1 MSDLAA
7 ASSLVHTREATRLKG
22 KQPSSA
28 DAAHRFGARSLIM
41 SAIGAVLVL
50 VFLSPI
56 LLVIAVS
63 FGEKIEGASWVWAF
77 DPSNYARVFVGI
89 GWPDEITLLYAYKLG
104 YTLAYAVLGSL
115 IAIAFAFPFT
125 YFLSQSSRAVQAAWL
140 VFILASLSMS
150 EVFIV
155 MGWDIM
161 LSNRS
166 GLPALFKATGVT
178 AWLKETGWLAVLK
191 DWGLAN
197 PRNVKFKTSQLAT
210 VLTMAYLVWPYA
222 VILLYA
228 PLSRIDRSMVE
239 AARTMGAGSFT
250 VMRTVIVPVVRIPVM
265 GTLLLLF
272 VYLLGAYVTVTYF
285 AEPAHQTL
293 PVSIYEAIRGA
304 TLNAPFG
311 AAQAV
316 VLLSTAGVFILAS
329 LWLSRLAEK
338 RSR

>member
-1 MSDLAA
+1 MSDLAT
-7 ASSLVHTREATRLKG
+7 ASYLAQADNGSRLNKTLRPPFG
-22 KQPSSA
+22 A
-28 DAAHRFGARSLIM
+28 VRRFGARSIIM
-41 SAIGAVLVL
+41 TTIAAVMLF

-56 LLVIAVS
+56 LLVVAVS
-63 FGEKIEGASWVWAF
+63 FGEKIEGASWVWAL

-125 YFLSQSSRAVQAAWL
+125 YFLSQCSRPVQAAWL

-178 AWLKETGWLAVLK
+178 EWLKETGWLAVLK

-228 PLSRIDRSMVE
+228 PLSRIDRSMIE

-250 VMRTVIVPVVRIPVM
+250 VMRTVIAPVVRIPVM

-316 VLLSTAGVFILAS
+316 VLLTTAGVFIFAS

-338 RSR
+338 RGR

>member
-7 ASSLVHTREATRLKG
+7 
-22 KQPSSA
+22 PSSPTQMREPA
-28 DAAHRFGARSLIM
+28 RLEKSINKPIHRFARFGARSIVT
-41 SAIGAVLVL
+41 STVTAVLL
-50 VFLSPI
+50 FVFLTPI
-56 LLVIAVS
+56 LLVVAVS

-89 GWPDEITLLYAYKLG
+89 GWPDEITLLYTYKLG
-104 YTLAYAVLGSL
+104 YTLAYAVFGSL

-125 YFLSQSSRAVQAAWL
+125 YFLSQCSRRVQAAWL

-166 GLPALFKATGVT
+166 GLPAVFKATGAT
-178 AWLKETGWLAVLK
+178 AWLKETGWLEVLK

-228 PLSRIDRSMVE
+228 PLSRIDRSMIE

-250 VMRTVIVPVVRIPVM
+250 VMRTVILPVVRIPVM

-316 VLLSTAGVFILAS
+316 VLLTTAGVFILAS

-338 RSR
+338 RS